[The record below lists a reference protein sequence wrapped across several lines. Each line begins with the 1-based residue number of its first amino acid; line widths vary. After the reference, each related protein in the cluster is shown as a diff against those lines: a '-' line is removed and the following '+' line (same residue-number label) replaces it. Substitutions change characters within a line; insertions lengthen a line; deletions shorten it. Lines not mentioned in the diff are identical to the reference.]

1 MLAVTFILSI
11 IALIISILAYQ
22 KTGGVKELKKTVD
35 YLSTTME
42 SLKERGGESL
52 KEQLEHLTSA
62 TESLR
67 DKTAE
72 AMGKLKVTLRRE
84 REEHKPPEEILPRR
98 PEELKKR
105 FPPTAEDFQSALDR
119 MFSSAQQ
126 AGNPFIELKSGDLH
140 RSVGGYPGRNHRIP
154 MCCGVMKRNMKPGDQ
169 IVRQPPS
176 GVGATLIIRFTL
188 LR

>member
-1 MLAVTFILSI
+1 MVVVTFILSL

-22 KTGGVKELKKTVD
+22 RTGGVKELKKTVD

-72 AMGKLKVTLRRE
+72 AMGKLKVTLRRK
-84 REEHKPPEEILPRR
+84 REEQKPSEEILPRR
-98 PEELKKR
+98 PEKLKKR
-105 FPPTAEDFQSALDR
+105 LSPTAEDFHRELDR
-119 MFSSAQQ
+119 IFSSAQQ
-126 AGNPFIELKSGDLH
+126 AAKPFIEVKSGDLH

-154 MCCGVMKRNMKPGDQ
+154 MCCGVMKRNMKLGDQ

-176 GVGATLIIRFTL
+176 GVGATLIIRFAL
-188 LR
+188 PR

>member
-22 KTGGVKELKKTVD
+22 RTGGVKELKKTVD
-35 YLSTTME
+35 YLSSTME

-52 KEQLEHLTSA
+52 KGQLEHLTSA

-84 REEHKPPEEILPRR
+84 REEKKPPETILPRR

-105 FPPTAEDFQSALDR
+105 LPPTAEEFQSELDR
-119 MFSSAQQ
+119 IFSSAQQ
-126 AGNPFIELKSGDLH
+126 VGKPFIEVTSGDLH
-140 RSVGGYPGRNHRIP
+140 RSVGGYPGLNHRIP
-154 MCCGVMKRNMKPGDQ
+154 MCCGVMKRNMKPGDK

-176 GVGATLIIRFTL
+176 GLGATLIVRFTL
-188 LR
+188 PR

>member
-1 MLAVTFILSI
+1 MLVITFIIAI

-22 KTGGVKELKKTVD
+22 RTGGAKELKKTVD
-35 YLSTTME
+35 SLSSAME
-42 SLKERGGESL
+42 SLKERTGESL
-52 KEQLEHLTSA
+52 KEHLEHLPSA

-72 AMGKLKVTLRRE
+72 AIGKLKSTFRRE
-84 REEHKPPEEILPRR
+84 RGEKKPPKGRPPKR

-105 FPPTAEDFQSALDR
+105 LAPTAKDFQSELDR
-119 MFSSAQQ
+119 IFSSAQQ
-126 AGNPFIELKSGDLH
+126 AGKPFIEVTSGDLH
-140 RSVGGYPGRNHRIP
+140 RSVGGYPGLNHRIP

-176 GVGATLIIRFTL
+176 GLGATLIVRFTL
-188 LR
+188 PR

>member
-1 MLAVTFILSI
+1 MLVVTFILSI

-35 YLSTTME
+35 YLSKTME

-52 KEQLEHLTSA
+52 TEQIEHLTSA
-62 TESLR
+62 TASLR

-72 AMGKLKVTLRRE
+72 AMGKLKFTLRRE
-84 REEHKPPEEILPRR
+84 RKENKPPEAILPRR

-105 FPPTAEDFQSALDR
+105 LPPTAKDFQRELDR

-126 AGNPFIELKSGDLH
+126 AVKPFIEVKSGDLH

-188 LR
+188 PR